1 MVNYEPVNNYHLTV
15 CPGQQPKYEKKIDEK
30 TFPRGDNNFYPLRI
44 QVYYLTAFFQVYFS
58 LKISDH

>member
-1 MVNYEPVNNYHLTV
+1 MVNDEPVNNYHLTV
-15 CPGQQPKYEKKIDEK
+15 CPGQQPKYEKKI
-30 TFPRGDNNFYPLRI
+30 GDNNFYPLRI